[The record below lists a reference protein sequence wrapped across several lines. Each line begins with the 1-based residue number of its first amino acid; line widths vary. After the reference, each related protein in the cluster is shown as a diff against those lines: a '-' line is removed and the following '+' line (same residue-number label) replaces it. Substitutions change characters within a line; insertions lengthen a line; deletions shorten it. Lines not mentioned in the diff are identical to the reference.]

1 METRERQIG
10 EVTFRVTQFGARQGL
25 SVLTRLMKLVG
36 PGLQAAAAGDDG
48 QAIAALVGSIEPGEL
63 VSLADDFA
71 SRTSLKRLAQTA
83 AGPKMVDAGALA
95 TQFDEVF
102 ADRYDDL
109 IEFLVFAI
117 VVNFEKS
124 LKRGKEHLGPRL
136 TELAASLSPSTSTGA
151 GSESSPAGGTS

>member
-25 SVLTRLMKLVG
+25 SVLTRLMRLLG
-36 PGLQAAAAGDDG
+36 PGLQAAASGDDG
-48 QAIAALVGSIEPGEL
+48 QAIASLLGSIEPGEL

-71 SRTSLKRLAQTA
+71 SKTSLKRVAQTA
-83 AGPKMVDAGALA
+83 AGPKLVDCGSLA
-95 TQFDEVF
+95 TQFDDVF

-124 LKRGKEHLGPRL
+124 LKRGKEQLGPRL
-136 TELAASLSPSTSTGA
+136 KELAASLSPTTSTGA
-151 GSESSPAGGTS
+151 GSESSLAGGTS